1 MSIVALT
8 VLLSHLKPTPNLPTD
23 LLLFLGIV
31 VGAALI
37 GGFAAGVATALV
49 SFPVINWFLT
59 APVHTFRIEG
69 GEDLAALIVFFFVS
83 IVVCAL
89 VDLVTKRSADAQR
102 AQNEASEFALAVA
115 TAEASAEGDRLRTAI
130 LRAAS
135 HDLRTPLASIKAAA
149 TSLLQDDIEWSPEA
163 KREFLSTIDEEAD
176 RLDRIVGNLLDLSR
190 LEAGVIQP
198 ELVSVRVLSA
208 VHDALSSLGPA
219 RDAFEITSIDANLE
233 VIADAVLLERV
244 LANIA
249 SNAIR
254 HGASSGALQIQTRRH
269 ENSIDIVISDHGP
282 GMSTEDRT
290 RAFEPFTQLGDRAGG
305 AGTGLGLAVASG
317 FIEAMN
323 GSIILDDTEG
333 GGLTVVMTLASPKT
347 FDSTRSQKMIL

>member
-1 MSIVALT
+1 M
-8 VLLSHLKPTPNLPTD
+8 
-23 LLLFLGIV
+23 
-31 VGAALI
+31 
-37 GGFAAGVATALV
+37 
-49 SFPVINWFLT
+49 
-59 APVHTFRIEG
+59 
-69 GEDLAALIVFFFVS
+69 
-83 IVVCAL
+83 
-89 VDLVTKRSADAQR
+89 
-102 AQNEASEFALAVA
+102 
-115 TAEASAEGDRLRTAI
+115 
-130 LRAAS
+130 
-135 HDLRTPLASIKAAA
+135 
-149 TSLLQDDIEWSPEA
+149 
-163 KREFLSTIDEEAD
+163 
-176 RLDRIVGNLLDLSR
+176 GNLLDLSR

-198 ELVSVRVLSA
+198 EFFSVRILSA

-333 GGLTVVMTLASPKT
+333 GGLTVVMTLASPQT